1 MNNEFKEIFD
11 SVKAEE
17 SLKNST
23 KVFLAEKIRS
33 YTKTKTPKRKIF
45 LCAAACACMLL
56 LVGTGGLY
64 FTPTSEISIDINPSL
79 VMSINRFD
87 RVISMNGL
95 NEDGKELTGELD
107 VKFKK
112 YVDAVN
118 LILEN
123 EKISALL
130 SNDDIMTITVTGT
143 DEEQTVR
150 IFSNVEECTSGHENA
165 HCYYASSDE
174 TEAAHN
180 AGLSCGKYKLFQ
192 QAKALDPYITPEM
205 IQSMT
210 VKEIHELIDA
220 LLSENSVETS
230 SGILN
235 GHHGSNGHGHG

>member
-56 LVGTGGLY
+56 VVGTGGLY

-95 NEDGKELTGELD
+95 NKDGKELLGELD
-107 VKFKK
+107 VRFKN

-123 EKISALL
+123 GKISALL

-150 IFSNVEECTSGHENA
+150 IFSDVEECTSGHENA
-165 HCYYASSDE
+165 HCYYSSSDE

-192 QAKALDPYITPEM
+192 QAKALDPDITPEM

-220 LLSENSVETS
+220 LLAENSVETS

>member
-95 NEDGKELTGELD
+95 NKDGKELLGELD
-107 VKFKK
+107 VRFKN

-118 LILEN
+118 G
-123 EKISALL
+123 KISALL

-150 IFSNVEECTSGHENA
+150 IFSDVEECTSGHENA
-165 HCYYASSDE
+165 HCYYSSSDE

-192 QAKALDPYITPEM
+192 QAKALDPDITKEM

-220 LLSENSVETS
+220 LLAENSVETS